1 MKWLA
6 LAIACA
12 LCSCGTTRYGSPW
25 GKRATLAPS
34 GERLWS
40 AARNAAL
47 DPFVWQPLAAAAVL
61 QIDDWDGDVSDWARR
76 ETPVFGSTNR
86 AENASDDFRGASQHA
101 WLLSALLVPSDD
113 ELQPWARDKFQ
124 GYVVQWSAT
133 YVASE
138 LTSLGKSGFGR
149 QRPDNSDDRSLPS
162 GHASAAFAYTTLAR
176 RNVDAMNVPE
186 AARVG
191 LDIGLVGLSAGSAW
205 ARVEAGKHYPSDVLV
220 GAALGAFVARFVDDA
235 FLDVQGGARLTAF
248 VDPVE
253 SAWAVGVSWS
263 F

>member
-6 LAIACA
+6 IAVACA
-12 LCSCGTTRYGSPW
+12 VCSCGTTRYGSPW
-25 GKRATLAPS
+25 GERATLAPS

-40 AARNAAL
+40 AARDAAL

-61 QIDDWDGDVSDWARR
+61 QVDDWDGEISDWARR
-76 ETPVFGSTNR
+76 ESPVFGS
-86 AENASDDFRGASQHA
+86 AESAESASDDLRGASQQA
-101 WLLSALLVPSDD
+101 WLLSMLFVPSDE
-113 ELQPWARDKFQ
+113 ELQPWARDKIQ

-133 YVASE
+133 YLASE

-149 QRPDNSDDRSLPS
+149 QRPDNSDERSLPS
-162 GHASAAFAYTTLAR
+162 GHASAAFAYSTLAR
-176 RNVDAMNVPE
+176 RNVDAMILPE

-220 GAALGAFVARFVDDA
+220 GAALGAFVPK
-235 FLDVQGGARLTAF
+235 Q
-248 VDPVE
+248 
-253 SAWAVGVSWS
+253 VGYTKPAQRKS
-263 F
+263 